1 MADLKQKVLN
11 FLGAPNGNK
20 NAIKIIDV
28 EYAIICAMQPPPS
41 NDVLPP
47 DFPNTNTPSVIT
59 KIKRDQPIN
68 WNGNASSGY
77 EYDFKIAILVIIR
90 CDIFT

>member
-1 MADLKQKVLN
+1 MADLKQKILN

-41 NDVLPP
+41 KEVLPP
-47 DFPNTNTPSVIT
+47 DFPNTNTPSAIT
-59 KIKRDQPIN
+59 KLNETNPLT
-68 WNGNASSGY
+68 GMG
-77 EYDFKIAILVIIR
+77 IR
-90 CDIFT
+90 VQDMNMTSKSPS